1 MAEDR
6 QLRIGAFVS
15 TPLAV
20 AGAIYVGSTDGA
32 VYAME

>member
-1 MAEDR
+1 VAQDR
-6 QLRIGAFVS
+6 ELSVGAFVS

-32 VYAME
+32 VCAME